1 MGIRVE
7 TAPHLLRL
15 MSVEDQQRYGGQLN
29 LATTAAVPRLNSD
42 PAPKRDADE
51 RKEQSVFANW
61 LMLQDLPFVWHRTDK
76 RTGCNVG
83 CPNFIAGIQGRTYW
97 IEFKRRGFKLSP
109 DQEKFRQR
117 LEAQSIRL
125 HLCYSAAEASQ
136 TVQEAA
142 AVWQSAALK

>member
-1 MGIRVE
+1 MGVRL
-7 TAPHLLRL
+7 ALSPHLWKL
-15 MSVEDQQRYGGQLN
+15 MSAEDRARYGAPGLQPD
-29 LATTAAVPRLNSD
+29 AARGYTH
-42 PAPKRDADE
+42 PKTDKLE
-51 RKEQSVFANW
+51 REEQRQFASW
-61 LMLQDLPFVWHRTDK
+61 LMLHDLPLVWHRTDK

-83 CPNFIAGIQGRTYW
+83 CPDFILGIQGKTYW